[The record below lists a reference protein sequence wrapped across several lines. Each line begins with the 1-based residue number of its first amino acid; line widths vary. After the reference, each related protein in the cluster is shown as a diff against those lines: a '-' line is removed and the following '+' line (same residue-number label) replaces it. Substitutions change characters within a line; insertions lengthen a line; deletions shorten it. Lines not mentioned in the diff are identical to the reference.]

1 MLKYC
6 SCLYKEKILCHRKF
20 IEYLIPHRKYH
31 NSFYAVI
38 SYPFISSSKSK
49 KIECPNLFYVTV
61 NVKKCIRYRT
71 D

>member
-6 SCLYKEKILCHRKF
+6 SSLYKEKILCHRKF

-31 NSFYAVI
+31 NSFYTVI

-49 KIECPNLFYVTV
+49 KIACPSLFYVTV
-61 NVKKCIRYRT
+61 KVKECIRSI
-71 D
+71 